1 MLNDV
6 ASVSISRTK
15 LDYNVDS
22 STAEVTVAESRHINC
37 ETRTFDSS
45 SFSGFL
51 TQSAPI
57 YIQC

>member
-22 STAEVTVAESRHINC
+22 STVAESRHINC

-51 TQSAPI
+51 TQSSPI